1 MAEILNESQVLQS
14 IDATVRLSR
23 YSENFLSEREV
34 NRVKEIFLEAV
45 GGELG
50 PDAAQAS
57 RQRAWAVFLL
67 FLADSGFSAES
78 RSADNLRVVTVDPDG
93 VEATLTGEKF
103 DYIIDSIEAEAGPRY
118 THQRLGNTLC
128 RTVRSLLSSR
138 GQLTN
143 YGFKNHIPER
153 FLEYAFPG
161 AIFCPGIPE
170 QVRTALSLAKNY
182 ALNRVEDKLP
192 TTAADGARISIFH

>member
-14 IDATVRLSR
+14 IDATVRLTR
-23 YSENFLSEREV
+23 YSENFLSNREV
-34 NRVKEIFLEAV
+34 QRVKEIFLAEV
-45 GGELG
+45 GGEFG
-50 PDAAQAS
+50 PDAADGS
-57 RQRAWAVFLL
+57 KQRAWAVFLI
-67 FLADSGFSAES
+67 FLADSGFSAEA

-93 VEATLTGEKF
+93 AETTLTGETF
-103 DYIIDSIEAEAGPRY
+103 DLIIDAIEADAGPRY

-128 RTVRSLLSSR
+128 RTVHGLLTAR

-153 FLEYAFPG
+153 FLGYAFPG